1 MSENTGNNTGK
12 GIKTREVKHDIKA
25 LDKTAEMAKSM
36 KKAAVR
42 TKDQIQNL
50 TDDGQITPEEYA
62 EDNLRY
68 AAEDT
73 ASEAGHQT
81 KKAAQKTK
89 NKVEDK
95 IHRHHE
101 KKQQEK
107 LEKKVQE
114 ARKNSSARQ
123 TGKAHETVQNA
134 KVKQRE
140 YGVKQH
146 EARVRSL
153 HQKKQTVKTSDASR
167 KAIRQTAKSTGK
179 ATTKTVNST
188 VKATRRTVKTA
199 EQTSRTAIKTTKAAA
214 KTAEKTAKA
223 SVKAAKAAA
232 AAAKKAAVAAYK
244 AAVVVTKA
252 IVSAVKAIIAGIKG
266 LIAMLAAGGWMA
278 VVAILIICLVGLLV
292 GSIFGI
298 FFSSEDTGSDKT
310 MRTVVQEINTD
321 YQSEIDDIKS
331 SNTYD
336 EVEMSGSTAVWR
348 EVLAVYAVKTNN
360 DPENP
365 QEVASLDDNKIGIL
379 TDIFWEMNDISS
391 RTETK
396 TVTKVIETDDGRGNV
411 VEETVEETQTIL
423 YINVT
428 HKTADE
434 MASQYGFNDEEKQQ
448 MAELLDEKNRSLWAT
463 VLYGIRAG
471 DSDIVEV
478 ALSQVGQ
485 VGGQPYWSWY
495 GFDNRVA
502 WCACFVSWCANEC
515 GYIEDGIIPKYAGC
529 VNGVQWFRDRDQWI
543 DGNEEPVPGMI
554 IFFDWDDPNGD
565 NGPQDGL
572 SDHTGIVIR
581 VEDGIVYTVEGNS
594 SDSCRQKQYSVGYY
608 EILGYGAPAY

>member
-1 MSENTGNNTGK
+1 MSENTGSGAGK

-25 LDKTAEMAKSM
+25 LDKAAEMAKSM
-36 KKAAVR
+36 KQAAVR
-42 TKDQIQNL
+42 TKDQVQNL

-62 EDNLRY
+62 EDRMRY

-73 ASEAGHQT
+73 ASEAGRQT
-81 KKAAQKTK
+81 KKAARKAK
-89 NKVEDK
+89 NKVEDNVR
-95 IHRHHE
+95 RHHE

-114 ARKNSSARQ
+114 ARKNTRQ
-123 TGKAHETVQNA
+123 AGKAEETARNIN
-134 KVKQRE
+134 VKQRE
-140 YGVKQH
+140 FGVKQH
-146 EARVRSL
+146 EARVRAV
-153 HQKKQTVKTSDASR
+153 HQKKQTVKTADTSR
-167 KAIRQTAKSTGK
+167 RAIRQTAKSTGR
-179 ATTKTVNST
+179 AAPKTVNST
-188 VKATRRTVKTA
+188 VKATKRTVKTA
-199 EQTSRTAIKTTKAAA
+199 EQTSRAAIKTTKAAA
-214 KTAEKTAKA
+214 KTAEKAVKA
-223 SVKAAKAAA
+223 SEKAAKAAA
-232 AAAKKAAVAAYK
+232 AAAKKAAIAAYK
-244 AAVVVTKA
+244 AAVVVAKA
-252 IVSAVKAIIAGIKG
+252 IASAVKGIIAAVKG
-266 LIAMLAAGGWMA
+266 LIAMIAAGGWMA

-336 EVEMSGSTAVWR
+336 EVEMTGSTAVWR

-365 QEVASLDDNKIGIL
+365 QEVASIDDNKISIL
-379 TDIFWEMNDISS
+379 EDIFWEMNDISS

-434 MASQYGFNDEEKQQ
+434 MAAQYGFNDEEKQQ
-448 MAELLDEKNRSLWAT
+448 MAELLDEKNRSLWAQ

-529 VNGVQWFRDRDQWI
+529 VNGVQWFKDREQWVE
-543 DGNEEPVPGMI
+543 GNEEPVPGMI
-554 IFFDWDDPNGD
+554 IFFDWDDPGGD

>member
-1 MSENTGNNTGK
+1 MTENTGNGAGK

-25 LDKTAEMAKSM
+25 LDKAADMAKSM
-36 KKAAVR
+36 KQAAVR
-42 TKDQIQNL
+42 TKDQVQNL

-62 EDNLRY
+62 EDRMRY

-81 KKAAQKTK
+81 KKAARKAK
-89 NKVEDK
+89 NKIEDK
-95 IHRHHE
+95 VQHHHE
-101 KKQQEK
+101 KKQQER

-114 ARKNSSARQ
+114 ARKSTRQ
-123 TGKAHETVQNA
+123 AGKAEETARNTN
-134 KVKQRE
+134 VKQRE
-140 YGVKQH
+140 FGVKQH
-146 EARVRSL
+146 EARVRAV
-153 HQKKQTVKTSDASR
+153 HQKKQTVKTADSSR
-167 KAIRQTAKSTGK
+167 RAIRQTAKSTGK
-179 ATTKTVNST
+179 AAPKTVNST

-199 EQTSRTAIKTTKAAA
+199 EQTSRAAIKTTKAAA
-214 KTAEKTAKA
+214 KTAEKAAKA
-223 SVKAAKAAA
+223 SEKAAKAAA
-232 AAAKKAAVAAYK
+232 AAAKKAAIAAYK
-244 AAVVVTKA
+244 AAVATAKA
-252 IVSAVKAIIAGIKG
+252 IASAVKGIIAAIKG

-278 VVAILIICLVGLLV
+278 VVAILIICLLGLLV

-321 YQSEIDDIKS
+321 YQSEIDSIKS

-360 DPENP
+360 DPDNP
-365 QEVASLDDNKIGIL
+365 QEVASIDDNKIQIL
-379 TDIFWEMNDISS
+379 KDIFWEMNDISS

-434 MASQYGFNDEEKQQ
+434 MASQYGFNDDEKQQ

-529 VNGVQWFRDRDQWI
+529 VNGVQWFKDREQWVE
-543 DGNEEPVPGMI
+543 GNEEPVPGMI
-554 IFFDWDDPNGD
+554 IFFDWDDPGGD

>member
-1 MSENTGNNTGK
+1 M
-12 GIKTREVKHDIKA
+12 
-25 LDKTAEMAKSM
+25 
-36 KKAAVR
+36 
-42 TKDQIQNL
+42 
-50 TDDGQITPEEYA
+50 
-62 EDNLRY
+62 
-68 AAEDT
+68 
-73 ASEAGHQT
+73 
-81 KKAAQKTK
+81 
-89 NKVEDK
+89 
-95 IHRHHE
+95 
-101 KKQQEK
+101 
-107 LEKKVQE
+107 QE
-114 ARKNSSARQ
+114 ARKSTRQ
-123 TGKAHETVQNA
+123 AGKAEETARNTN
-134 KVKQRE
+134 VKQRE
-140 YGVKQH
+140 FGVKQH
-146 EARVRSL
+146 EARVRAV
-153 HQKKQTVKTSDASR
+153 HQKKQTVKTADSSR
-167 KAIRQTAKSTGK
+167 RAIRQTAKSTGK
-179 ATTKTVNST
+179 AAPKTVNST

-199 EQTSRTAIKTTKAAA
+199 EQTSRAAIKTTKAAA
-214 KTAEKTAKA
+214 KTAEKAAKA
-223 SVKAAKAAA
+223 SEKAAKAAA
-232 AAAKKAAVAAYK
+232 AAAKKAAIAAYK
-244 AAVVVTKA
+244 AAVVVAKA
-252 IVSAVKAIIAGIKG
+252 IVSAVKGIIAAVKG
-266 LIAMLAAGGWMA
+266 LIAMIAAGGWMA

-336 EVEMSGSTAVWR
+336 EVEMTGSTAVWR

-365 QEVASLDDNKIGIL
+365 QEVASIDDNKISIL
-379 TDIFWEMNDISS
+379 EDIFWEMNDISS

-434 MASQYGFNDEEKQQ
+434 MAAQYGFNDEEKQQ
-448 MAELLDEKNRSLWAT
+448 MAELLDEKNRSLWAQ

-529 VNGVQWFRDRDQWI
+529 VNGVQWFKDREQWV

-554 IFFDWDDPNGD
+554 IFFDWDDPGGD

>member
-1 MSENTGNNTGK
+1 MSENTGNNAGK

-25 LDKTAEMAKSM
+25 LDKAAEMAKSM
-36 KKAAVR
+36 KQAAVR
-42 TKDQIQNL
+42 TRDQVQNL

-62 EDNLRY
+62 EDRMRY
-68 AAEDT
+68 VAEDT

-81 KKAAQKTK
+81 KKAARKAK

-95 IHRHHE
+95 IQRHHE

-114 ARKNSSARQ
+114 ARKSTRQ
-123 TGKAHETVQNA
+123 AGKAEETSRTIN
-134 KVKQRE
+134 VKQRE
-140 YGVKQH
+140 FGVKQH
-146 EARVRSL
+146 EARVRAV
-153 HQKKQTVKTSDASR
+153 HKKRQTVKTADASR
-167 KAIRQTAKSTGK
+167 KAVRQAAKSTGK
-179 ATTKTVNST
+179 AVPKTVNST

-199 EQTSRTAIKTTKAAA
+199 EQTTRAAIKTTKAAA
-214 KTAEKTAKA
+214 KTAEKAAKA
-223 SVKAAKAAA
+223 SEKATKAA
-232 AAAKKAAVAAYK
+232 AAAKKAAIVASK
-244 AAVVVTKA
+244 AAVATAKA
-252 IVSAVKAIIAGIKG
+252 ITSAVKAIIAAVKS
-266 LIAMLAAGGWMA
+266 LIATLVAGGTGMLM
-278 VVAILIICLVGLLV
+278 ILLPILLVGLLV
-292 GSIFGI
+292 ASIFGI

-321 YQSEIDDIKS
+321 YQSEIDSIKS
-331 SNTYD
+331 SNSYD

-360 DPENP
+360 DPDNP
-365 QEVASLDDNKIGIL
+365 QEVASIDDNKIQIL
-379 TDIFWEMNDISS
+379 KDIFWEMNDISS

>member
-1 MSENTGNNTGK
+1 MSENTGSGAGK
-12 GIKTREVKHDIKA
+12 DIKTREVKHDIKA
-25 LDKTAEMAKSM
+25 LDKAAEMAKSM
-36 KKAAVR
+36 KQAAVR

-62 EDNLRY
+62 EDRMRY

-73 ASEAGHQT
+73 ASEAGQQT
-81 KKAAQKTK
+81 KKAARKAK
-89 NKVEDK
+89 NKIEDK
-95 IHRHHE
+95 VQRHHE

-107 LEKKVQE
+107 LEKQVQE
-114 ARKNSSARQ
+114 ARKSSQQA
-123 TGKAHETVQNA
+123 GKTTDEAVRNT

-140 YGVKQH
+140 FGVKQH
-146 EARVRSL
+146 EARVRSV
-153 HQKKQTVKTSDASR
+153 HQKKQTVKTADASR

-179 ATTKTVNST
+179 AAPKTVTST

-199 EQTSRTAIKTTKAAA
+199 EQTSRAAIKTTKAAA
-214 KTAEKTAKA
+214 KTAEKAAKA
-223 SVKAAKAAA
+223 SEKATKAAA
-232 AAAKKAAVAAYK
+232 AAAKKAAIVASK
-244 AAVVVTKA
+244 AAVATAKA
-252 IVSAVKAIIAGIKG
+252 ITSAVKAIIAAVKS
-266 LIAMLAAGGWMA
+266 LIATLVAGGTGMLM
-278 VVAILIICLVGLLV
+278 ILLPILLVGLLV
-292 GSIFGI
+292 ASIFGI

-321 YQSEIDDIKS
+321 YQSEIDSIKS
-331 SNTYD
+331 SNSYD

-360 DPENP
+360 DPDNP
-365 QEVASLDDNKIGIL
+365 QEVASIDDNKIQIL
-379 TDIFWEMNDISS
+379 EDIFWEMNDISS

>member
-1 MSENTGNNTGK
+1 MSENTGSGAGK

-25 LDKTAEMAKSM
+25 LDKAAEMAKSM
-36 KKAAVR
+36 KQAAVR
-42 TKDQIQNL
+42 TKDQVQNL

-62 EDNLRY
+62 EDRMRY

-73 ASEAGHQT
+73 ASEAGRQT
-81 KKAAQKTK
+81 KKAARKAK
-89 NKVEDK
+89 NKVEDNVR
-95 IHRHHE
+95 RHHE

-114 ARKNSSARQ
+114 ARKNTRQ
-123 TGKAHETVQNA
+123 AGKAEETARNIN
-134 KVKQRE
+134 VKQRE
-140 YGVKQH
+140 FGVKQH
-146 EARVRSL
+146 EARVRAV
-153 HQKKQTVKTSDASR
+153 HQKKQTVKTADTSR
-167 KAIRQTAKSTGK
+167 RAIRQTAKSTGR
-179 ATTKTVNST
+179 AAPKTVNST
-188 VKATRRTVKTA
+188 VKATKRTVKTA
-199 EQTSRTAIKTTKAAA
+199 EQTSRAAIKTTKAAA
-214 KTAEKTAKA
+214 KTAEKAVKA
-223 SVKAAKAAA
+223 SEKAAKAAA
-232 AAAKKAAVAAYK
+232 AAAKKAAIAAYK
-244 AAVVVTKA
+244 AAVVVAKA
-252 IVSAVKAIIAGIKG
+252 IASAVKGIIAAVKG
-266 LIAMLAAGGWMA
+266 LIAMIAAGGWMA

-298 FFSSEDTGSDKT
+298 FFSGEDTGSDKT

-321 YQSEIDDIKS
+321 YQSEIDSIKS

-365 QEVASLDDNKIGIL
+365 QEVASIDDNKIQIL
-379 TDIFWEMNDISS
+379 KDIFWEMNDISS

-434 MASQYGFNDEEKQQ
+434 MAAQYGFNDEEKQQ
-448 MAELLDEKNRSLWAT
+448 MAELLDEKNRSLWAQ

-485 VGGQPYWSWY
+485 V
-495 GFDNRVA
+495 
-502 WCACFVSWCANEC
+502 
-515 GYIEDGIIPKYAGC
+515 
-529 VNGVQWFRDRDQWI
+529 
-543 DGNEEPVPGMI
+543 
-554 IFFDWDDPNGD
+554 
-565 NGPQDGL
+565 
-572 SDHTGIVIR
+572 
-581 VEDGIVYTVEGNS
+581 TVWP
-594 SDSCRQKQYSVGYY
+594 
-608 EILGYGAPAY
+608 GAPALFPGVPTSVGTSKTALSRNMLDA

>member
-1 MSENTGNNTGK
+1 MSENTGNNAGK

-25 LDKTAEMAKSM
+25 LDKAAEMAKSM
-36 KKAAVR
+36 KQAAVR
-42 TKDQIQNL
+42 TRDQVQNL

-62 EDNLRY
+62 EDRMRY
-68 AAEDT
+68 VAEDT

-81 KKAAQKTK
+81 KKAARKAK

-95 IHRHHE
+95 IQRHHE

-114 ARKNSSARQ
+114 ARKSTRQ
-123 TGKAHETVQNA
+123 AGKAEETSRTIN
-134 KVKQRE
+134 VKQRE
-140 YGVKQH
+140 FGVKQH
-146 EARVRSL
+146 EARVRAV
-153 HQKKQTVKTSDASR
+153 HKKRQTVKTADASR
-167 KAIRQTAKSTGK
+167 KAVRQAAKSTGK
-179 ATTKTVNST
+179 AVPKTVNST

-199 EQTSRTAIKTTKAAA
+199 EQTTRAAIKTTKAAA
-214 KTAEKTAKA
+214 KTAEKAAKA
-223 SVKAAKAAA
+223 SEKATKAA
-232 AAAKKAAVAAYK
+232 AAAKKAAIVASK
-244 AAVVVTKA
+244 AAVATAKA
-252 IVSAVKAIIAGIKG
+252 ITSAVKAIIAAVKS
-266 LIAMLAAGGWMA
+266 LIATLVAGGTGMLM
-278 VVAILIICLVGLLV
+278 ILLPILLVGLLV
-292 GSIFGI
+292 ASIFGI

-321 YQSEIDDIKS
+321 YQSEIDSIKS
-331 SNTYD
+331 SNSYD

-360 DPENP
+360 DPDNP
-365 QEVASLDDNKIGIL
+365 QEVASIDDNKIQIL
-379 TDIFWEMNDISS
+379 KDIFWEMNDISS

-529 VNGVQWFRDRDQWI
+529 VNGVQWFRDCDQWI

>member
-1 MSENTGNNTGK
+1 MT
-12 GIKTREVKHDIKA
+12 
-25 LDKTAEMAKSM
+25 
-36 KKAAVR
+36 
-42 TKDQIQNL
+42 
-50 TDDGQITPEEYA
+50 
-62 EDNLRY
+62 
-68 AAEDT
+68 
-73 ASEAGHQT
+73 
-81 KKAAQKTK
+81 
-89 NKVEDK
+89 
-95 IHRHHE
+95 
-101 KKQQEK
+101 
-107 LEKKVQE
+107 
-114 ARKNSSARQ
+114 
-123 TGKAHETVQNA
+123 
-134 KVKQRE
+134 
-140 YGVKQH
+140 
-146 EARVRSL
+146 
-153 HQKKQTVKTSDASR
+153 
-167 KAIRQTAKSTGK
+167 
-179 ATTKTVNST
+179 
-188 VKATRRTVKTA
+188 
-199 EQTSRTAIKTTKAAA
+199 
-214 KTAEKTAKA
+214 
-223 SVKAAKAAA
+223 
-232 AAAKKAAVAAYK
+232 
-244 AAVVVTKA
+244 
-252 IVSAVKAIIAGIKG
+252 
-266 LIAMLAAGGWMA
+266 
-278 VVAILIICLVGLLV
+278 
-292 GSIFGI
+292 
-298 FFSSEDTGSDKT
+298 
-310 MRTVVQEINTD
+310 
-321 YQSEIDDIKS
+321 
-331 SNTYD
+331 
-336 EVEMSGSTAVWR
+336 GSTAVWR

-365 QEVASLDDNKIGIL
+365 QEVASIDDNKISIL
-379 TDIFWEMNDISS
+379 EDIFWEMNDISS

-434 MASQYGFNDEEKQQ
+434 MAAQYGFNDEEKQQ

-529 VNGVQWFRDRDQWI
+529 VNGVQWFKDREQWV

-554 IFFDWDDPNGD
+554 IFFDWDDPGGD